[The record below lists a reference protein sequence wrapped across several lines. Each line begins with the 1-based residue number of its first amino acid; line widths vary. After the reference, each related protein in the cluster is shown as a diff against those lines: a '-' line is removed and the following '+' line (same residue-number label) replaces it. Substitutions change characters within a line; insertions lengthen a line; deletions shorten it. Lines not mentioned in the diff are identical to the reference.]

1 MNVFKQLYHQFI
13 DNFAPMWFLRLQYSE
28 RYIIAQQNHIR
39 YLEQELSI
47 RGSDLND
54 AIAKWEWHRD
64 RADRFHRRA
73 QKAEG
78 MLQSEL
84 VPGLQELIN
93 LHQHNARVFKA
104 HLVHAESNLQKVYPY
119 LHIAWLHKM
128 ASKPE
133 TQDIKAANAI
143 AALEAELR
151 SLYPGIHIPPKPETF
166 NKG

>member
-39 YLEQELSI
+39 YLEHELSI

-78 MLQSEL
+78 MIQTEL
-84 VPGLQELIN
+84 IPGLQELIN
-93 LHQHNARVFKA
+93 LHQHNSRVF
-104 HLVHAESNLQKVYPY
+104 HADLTIAENLLREAYPALDPNLQQKLRAFHPD
-119 LHIAWLHKM
+119 IA
-128 ASKPE
+128 
-133 TQDIKAANAI
+133 
-143 AALEAELR
+143 
-151 SLYPGIHIPPKPETF
+151 IPPKPETF